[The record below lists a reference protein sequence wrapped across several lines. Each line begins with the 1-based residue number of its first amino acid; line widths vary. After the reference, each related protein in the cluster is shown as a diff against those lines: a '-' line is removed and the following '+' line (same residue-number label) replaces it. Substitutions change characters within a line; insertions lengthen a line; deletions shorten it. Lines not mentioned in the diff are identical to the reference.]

1 VIASLK
7 GKVLVKSPTGAIID
21 VSGVG
26 YGVSM
31 SLSSLAKVGDEGA
44 EARLFVHTHV
54 SQDAIRLYG
63 FADRE
68 EQAFFEILVA
78 TTGVGP
84 KLALSILSA
93 MSPSDLSLAVAAGDK
108 VALTRIPGIGN
119 KTAERLLVEL
129 KHRLPDA
136 RATTSKPTAPHGIMP
151 DLVSALVNLG
161 FKLAVSEEVARTTL
175 GEYPNETDLAAL
187 VRHALRASTR

>member
-1 VIASLK
+1 VIASLR
-7 GKVLVKSPTGAIID
+7 GKILVKDPAGTIID
-21 VSGVG
+21 VNGVG
-26 YGVSM
+26 YGLAM
-31 SLSSLAKVGDEGA
+31 SLSSLAKIGSEGA
-44 EARLFVHTHV
+44 TTQLFVHTHV

-68 EQAFFEILVA
+68 EQSYFEILVG

-93 MSPSDLSLAVAAGDK
+93 MSPSELSLAVVSGDK
-108 VALTRIPGIGN
+108 LALTRIPGIGN

-129 KHRLPDA
+129 KHRLPEA
-136 RATTSKPTAPHGIMP
+136 PITSATPSAPRGIMP

-161 FKLAVSEEVARTTL
+161 FKLVIAEDVARTTL
-175 GEYPNETDLAAL
+175 AEYPNETDLTTL